1 MSHPAESYHK
11 FILNG
16 EPTQEQIASFDLNGF
31 VHYKKFLDDFTIK
44 SIIDALYTLQQKW
57 IAENV
62 KEVNGIPIRY
72 GFDEN
77 NQPIIHRFAFTSLH
91 SEAVHKLVNHPS
103 IQALRKLLQE
113 EDARLGENE
122 KDGVVVNQYFNTSNS
137 KMKQMGWHTDS
148 LRDIFYGRRVKPMLN
163 IGINLTDSKKMH
175 GGLRVLKGTHKQSL
189 YQMIF
194 RKPYYVNNEQDENE
208 VAIETEAGDVTVH
221 HGHIWH
227 RVATSEMRGM
237 ESRRITM
244 YIPIVCGKY
253 APKDEHS
260 FTPIYHRM
268 NIFAKK

>member
-1 MSHPAESYHK
+1 MPLPAESYDK

-16 EPTQEQIASFDLNGF
+16 EPTKEQIASFDLNGF
-31 VHYKKFLDDFTIK
+31 IHFKKFLDNNTIQN
-44 SIIDALYTLQQKW
+44 IIHALHTLQQKW

-72 GFDEN
+72 GLDEN
-77 NQPIIHRFAFTSLH
+77 NNPIIHRFAFTSLD
-91 SEAVHKLVNHPS
+91 SDEVDNLVNHAS
-103 IQALRKLLQE
+103 IQSLGKLVKE
-113 EDARLGENE
+113 DDARLGENE
-122 KDGVVVNQYFNTSNS
+122 KDGVVVNQYVNSSNS

-148 LRDIFYGRRVKPMLN
+148 LRDIFYGRRVRPMLN
-163 IGINLTDSKKMH
+163 IGINLTDSKKIH
-175 GGLRVLKGTHKQSL
+175 GGLRVLKGTHKQSM

-208 VAIETEAGDVTVH
+208 VAIETEAGDITVH

-227 RVATSEMRGM
+227 RVATSEMKGSD
-237 ESRRITM
+237 SRRITM

-253 APKDEHS
+253 SPKDEHS

>member
-1 MSHPAESYHK
+1 MTLPEESYHK

-16 EPTQEQIASFDLNGF
+16 EPTREQIAFFELNGF
-31 VHYKKFLDDFTIK
+31 IHYKKFLDAASIQ
-44 SIIDALYTLQQKW
+44 SIIGALNALQEKW
-57 IAENV
+57 IAEDV

-72 GFDEN
+72 GYDEN
-77 NQPIIHRFAFTSLH
+77 NKPIIHRFAFTSLH
-91 SEAVHKLVNHPS
+91 SEEVHNLVNHPS
-103 IQALRKLLQE
+103 IQSLRKLLQI

-122 KDGVVVNQYFNTSNS
+122 KDGVVVNQYVNSSNS

-148 LRDIFYGRRVKPMLN
+148 LRDIFYGKRVRPMLN
-163 IGINLTDSKKMH
+163 IGINLTDSKKEH
-175 GGLRVLKGTHKQSL
+175 GGLRVLRGTHKQSM

-208 VAIETEAGDVTVH
+208 VLIETDAGDITVH

-227 RVATSEMRGM
+227 RVATAEMHGV

-253 APKDEHS
+253 SPKDSHS